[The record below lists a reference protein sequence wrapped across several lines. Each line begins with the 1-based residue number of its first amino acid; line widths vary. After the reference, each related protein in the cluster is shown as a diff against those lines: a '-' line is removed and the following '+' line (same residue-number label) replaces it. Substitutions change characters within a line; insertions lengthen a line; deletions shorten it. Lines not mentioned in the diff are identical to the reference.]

1 MLTIMIPMDDFLLDE
16 NNDLLLKDGD
26 LVIGNATLQHQNH
39 IILAEKGEF
48 KNAPEI
54 GAAVRSHLNNEN
66 PRELLR
72 EIRRNFEYDGMKVNS
87 LKVATNG
94 NLLIDAEYK

>member
-1 MLTIMIPMDDFLLDE
+1 MDDFLLDE
-16 NNDLLLKDGD
+16 NNDLIIKNGD

-39 IILAEKGEF
+39 IILAQKGEF

-54 GAAVRSHLNNEN
+54 GVGILTQLNNEN
-66 PRELLR
+66 PRELLS
-72 EIRRNFEYDGMKVNS
+72 EIRKNFEYDGMRVNT

>member
-1 MLTIMIPMDDFLLDE
+1 MDDFLLDE
-16 NNDLLLKDGD
+16 NNDLIIKNGD
-26 LVIGNATLQHQNH
+26 LAIGNATLQHQNH
-39 IILAEKGEF
+39 IILAQKGEF

-54 GAAVRSHLNNEN
+54 GVGILTQLNNEN
-66 PRELLR
+66 PRELLS
-72 EIRRNFEYDGMKVNS
+72 EIRKNFEYDGMRVNT